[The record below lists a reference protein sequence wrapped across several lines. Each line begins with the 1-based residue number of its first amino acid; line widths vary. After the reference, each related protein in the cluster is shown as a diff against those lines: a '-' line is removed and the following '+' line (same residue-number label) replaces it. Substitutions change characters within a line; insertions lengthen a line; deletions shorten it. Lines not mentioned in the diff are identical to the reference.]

1 MLLEKIC
8 KGGIIL
14 VTFIIGL
21 AVLVVGAYLYGKL
34 CEKVFGPDDRKTPAY
49 T

>member
-1 MLLEKIC
+1 M
-8 KGGIIL
+8 

-21 AVLVVGAYLYGKL
+21 VVLVAGAYLYGKL

-49 T
+49 TKQDGID